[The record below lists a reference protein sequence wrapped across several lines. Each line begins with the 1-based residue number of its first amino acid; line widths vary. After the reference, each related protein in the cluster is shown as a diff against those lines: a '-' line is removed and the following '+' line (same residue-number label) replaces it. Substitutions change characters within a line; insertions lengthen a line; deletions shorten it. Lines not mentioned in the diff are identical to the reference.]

1 MIKQM
6 IGKNNMFL
14 KKIKINTHCK
24 SNFMYFVIFLSRVL
38 FFSIPPLS
46 SYICNFSPP
55 LALVWQTFAY
65 KNVSFLQRDE
75 EEYYYRYQVTNI
87 VLYVAIDQVC
97 VIVYSSCIQYT
108 YRESRYFIFALFI
121 RPLLQSNEFIVLLP
135 RLYITYY
142 VQLCSFDSACL

>member
-1 MIKQM
+1 MTVKPIKFGLFGIFIAAGVCGQTVKSQKMQNLFRLVFFMRRGLTQNKLDLKNLEFIPELYIKKKKLMIKQM

-14 KKIKINTHCK
+14 KKIKIKTHCK

-55 LALVWQTFAY
+55 LALVWPTFAY

-75 EEYYYRYQVTNI
+75 QEYYYRY
-87 VLYVAIDQVC
+87 
-97 VIVYSSCIQYT
+97 
-108 YRESRYFIFALFI
+108 
-121 RPLLQSNEFIVLLP
+121 
-135 RLYITYY
+135 
-142 VQLCSFDSACL
+142 